1 MLELENV
8 SLTLEQAGDPLTLLS
23 QITAKFPRNHFAA
36 IIGPSGCGK
45 STLLKTIAGIAR
57 GEEEGHIFWDRRD
70 LEEEDFEPSEIGYVP
85 QFSIAHAELTVQ
97 ESVEMALRLRVGG
110 LRSSRLEETTL
121 SFLQEV
127 GLDAFADRRVAV
139 LSGGQQRRLSLA
151 MEIASRPHILLCDEV
166 TSGLDPQSEEEIVQL
181 LHTLSRGHGRLIL
194 SVTHSLQH
202 LDLYDS
208 IFVLIGGHLAF
219 HGPPAYLA
227 HYFQVEKPEML
238 FPQLA
243 RRSPEAWSNSWIKH
257 QRPFLK
263 ALQKE
268 SSPLP
273 GTSSTTD
280 PSSTQPG
287 AQSDANAP
295 NERASDEKH
304 PLSSDEDTLAEEPS
318 LTAEPIES
326 KAPPAIPPGPFHQF
340 LVLLQR
346 RCLIFSRSGA
356 QLWMQAG
363 LIFGFPLLVAL
374 FAWNG
379 LPAVSNLSMGLDL
392 DVVSQLVEAKEFL
405 LQATKIGSLVSGI
418 VMFQV
423 ILLTLMGANNSG
435 REIAAERLIF
445 EKEKLSGLSP
455 LSYVASK
462 VVFLS
467 LLVAMQSLWMGI
479 FVHFVCGFP
488 GALSTQL
495 LFLLLVNGAMT
506 AICLA
511 LSAWLGS
518 AEQASLASIYLV
530 GFQLPLSGA
539 VLALP
544 EPFGLLARPFIA
556 AYWSWSGVLQTLREE
571 RYYDIIQIVVQTT
584 LSPAGL
590 CLLVLG
596 VHIVAGVLLA
606 WLGCQRS
613 RWQ

>member
-1 MLELENV
+1 MLFESMLELEEV
-8 SLTLEQAGDPLTLLS
+8 SLTIGDGEDTVSLLS
-23 QITAKFPRNHFAA
+23 RITAKFPRNHFAA

-45 STLLKTIAGIAR
+45 STLLKAIAGIVQ
-57 GEEEGHIFWDRRD
+57 GEEEGHVFWDRRD
-70 LEEEDFEPSEIGYVP
+70 LEVEDFEPSEIGYVP
-85 QFSIAHAELTVQ
+85 QFSIAHPELTVY
-97 ESVEMALRLRVGG
+97 ESVEIALRLRVGG
-110 LRSSRLEETTL
+110 LRPDRREEVAL
-121 SFLQEV
+121 SFLEEV
-127 GLDAFADRRVAV
+127 GLQAFADRRVAV

-166 TSGLDPQSEEEIVQL
+166 TSGLDPQSEEEIVHL
-181 LHTLSRGHGRLIL
+181 LHQLAHGHGRLIL

-219 HGPPAYLA
+219 HGPPGYLA
-227 HYFQVEKPEML
+227 HYFQVENPNL
-238 FPQLA
+238 LYQQLS
-243 RRSPEAWSNSWIKH
+243 RRSPEAWSNSWAKH

-263 ALQKE
+263 AMNQGRRGDDE
-268 SSPLP
+268 SEAALGSIRYENPVAGGRGRP
-273 GTSSTTD
+273 
-280 PSSTQPG
+280 PSS
-287 AQSDANAP
+287 A
-295 NERASDEKH
+295 
-304 PLSSDEDTLAEEPS
+304 EDTLIAPAGEEDS
-318 LTAEPIES
+318 LER
-326 KAPPAIPPGPFHQF
+326 KAPPAIAPGPWRQF

-346 RCLIFSRSGA
+346 RFLIFSRSGP

-379 LPAVSNLSMGLDL
+379 LPAVKNMSLDL
-392 DVVSQLVEAKEFL
+392 GPDVVTQLVEAKDFL

-445 EKEKLSGLSP
+445 EKEKLSGLCP
-455 LSYVASK
+455 LSYVSSK
-462 VVFLS
+462 VAFLTV
-467 LLVAMQSLWMGI
+467 LVMVQSLWMGL

-488 GALSTQL
+488 GDLGAQL

-506 AICLA
+506 AVCLA
-511 LSAWLGS
+511 LSSWLGS

-556 AYWSWSGVLQTLREE
+556 AYWSWSGILQTLKEE
-571 RYYDIIQIVVQTT
+571 RYYDIIQMVVQTT

-590 CLLVLG
+590 CFLVLG
-596 VHIVAGVLLA
+596 VHILAGFLLA

-613 RWQ
+613 RLQ